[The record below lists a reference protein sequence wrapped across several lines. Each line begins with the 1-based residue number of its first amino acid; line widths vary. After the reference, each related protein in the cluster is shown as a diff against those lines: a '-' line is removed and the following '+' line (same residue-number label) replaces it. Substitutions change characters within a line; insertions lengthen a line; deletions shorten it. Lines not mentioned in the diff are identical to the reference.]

1 MATPAKTLVSDSM
14 SGSDALLWTISADPV
29 MRPTIVALVVLDGPP
44 SWLEVR
50 ARVEDLTVHLPRLRA
65 CVAARGPRH
74 LRPRFV
80 PDDTF
85 ELDTHLRRVSLPAH
99 GGLRDVLDMAQTMA
113 TSGFDTALPLWEAT
127 LVEGVDGDRAVLVM
141 KVHHALIDGVGG
153 LAALAHLFDVAG
165 ARPAVRGEPAAAA
178 RPATASADSAE
189 TPVGGGDEERGH
201 RRTLLPDAVQVV
213 DDALDAV
220 RHPLRSLNQLAT
232 LSGSV
237 ARLLAPAIAPVSPI
251 MRGRGVRRHA
261 EVLDIDLPTLKG
273 AARAWGGTLNDVFVT
288 AVMRGLSVY
297 HEQHGAS
304 SPGFRTLMPVNVRAQ
319 EEGELGNRFVPVRFV
334 VPDRGDVAECMAEV
348 QRLTTEWKHAP
359 SLAVSDALAGG
370 LSALPDPVARGLW
383 ASMLRG
389 NDVCITNV
397 PGPPVPVTLGGA
409 GVEAIYALSPPSG
422 AALNV
427 AMVTT
432 ADRACIAITA
442 DAAAIPDCAKLAGCI
457 DDGFAEVCSAHR

>member
-1 MATPAKTLVSDSM
+1 MAEATRSAAGERM
-14 SGSDALLWTISADPV
+14 SGADALLWTISTDPV
-29 MRPTIVALVVLDGPP
+29 MRPTIVAVVVLDRAP

-50 ARVEDLTVHLPRLRA
+50 ARVDELTVRLPRLRA
-65 CVAARGPRH
+65 RVAGRGPRH

-80 PDDTF
+80 SDEGF
-85 ELDTHLRRVSLPAH
+85 ELDAHLRRVRLAAH
-99 GGLRDVLDMAQTMA
+99 GSRRDVLDLAQTMA

-153 LAALAHLFDVAG
+153 LAALAHLFDAVGPAPAG
-165 ARPAVRGEPAAAA
+165 RDEPEATGDETGAES
-178 RPATASADSAE
+178 TASEHHGRD
-189 TPVGGGDEERGH
+189 
-201 RRTLLPDAVQVV
+201 LPDAVKVV

-220 RHPLRSLNQLAT
+220 RHPVRSLGQLAT
-232 LSGSV
+232 LGSSV
-237 ARLLAPAIAPVSPI
+237 ARLLAPAVSPVSPI

-261 EVLDIDLPTLKG
+261 EVLDVDLPTLKS
-273 AARAWGGTLNDVFVT
+273 AARAWDATLNDVFVA
-288 AVMRGLSVY
+288 AVVRGLGVY
-297 HEQHGAS
+297 HEQHGAT
-304 SPGFRTLMPVNVRAQ
+304 SPGFRTLMPVNVRA
-319 EEGELGNRFVPVRFV
+319 EDAAEGGNHFVPVRFV
-334 VPDRGDVAECMAEV
+334 VPDRADVGECVEEV
-348 QRLTTEWKHAP
+348 RRLTTEWKRAP
-359 SLAVSDALAGG
+359 GLAVSDVLANG
-370 LSALPDPVARGLW
+370 LSTLPDPLARGVW
-383 ASMLRG
+383 GSMLRG

-409 GVEAIYALSPPSG
+409 DVEGIYALSPPSG

-442 DAAAIPDCAKLAGCI
+442 DATAIPDSPKLAGCL